1 MSYIAWLT
9 GHQAPHLTHSV
20 EAGSRMCSP
29 PSGALPSQH
38 GADSQGAEC
47 SCQTLLRAGE
57 GREAGRH
64 GAAGIRW
71 ALEDQGTSQR

>member
-38 GADSQGAEC
+38 GADREQNVAVRHC
-47 SCQTLLRAGE
+47 SVLGRE
-57 GREAGRH
+57 GRRG
-64 GAAGIRW
+64 GLVLLG
-71 ALEDQGTSQR
+71 